1 MTRRDADVAVVGA
14 GLAGLPA
21 ALDLRS
27 AGYEVVVLEAR
38 DRVGGRTVNA
48 DLGDGKVVEMGGEW
62 IGPTQDAIAELAREL
77 GVETFPTYYEGE
89 HLARIDGE
97 IRRHPEPFPELRPEV
112 QVQVEAVLRDLEARA
127 ATVPVDAPW
136 DAPDAEALD
145 ATSFEEWV
153 RANVGDPEVR
163 DIVRI
168 VSDIQATPAAELS
181 LLWTLYSLAA
191 SNGFDSMANVPQG
204 AQQDRFV
211 GGSQLV
217 SIRAA
222 ERLGDAVVLDAPVDR
237 ITTSGTMTLVRSDR
251 LEVGCRRVI
260 VAVPPVLAC
269 RIAFEPALPPD
280 TDAILSRMHP
290 GSVIKVNAVYDEPF
304 WREDGLSGQWLDP
317 TAVVSFGL
325 DNSPPDGSPGVLVGF
340 IESATARELGAAP
353 DAERREVILT
363 SLVGVFGDRAAS
375 PVDVL
380 ELDWSREPWTRGCY
394 AGKPAIGAAVAYGRA
409 LRRPV
414 GPIHWASSETAT
426 MWHGYFDGAVS
437 SGHRAASEV
446 RVSLGG

>member
-1 MTRRDADVAVVGA
+1 MV
-14 GLAGLPA
+14 
-21 ALDLRS
+21 
-27 AGYEVVVLEAR
+27 
-38 DRVGGRTVNA
+38 
-48 DLGDGKVVEMGGEW
+48 
-62 IGPTQDAIAELAREL
+62 
-77 GVETFPTYYEGE
+77 
-89 HLARIDGE
+89 
-97 IRRHPEPFPELRPEV
+97 
-112 QVQVEAVLRDLEARA
+112 
-127 ATVPVDAPW
+127 
-136 DAPDAEALD
+136 
-145 ATSFEEWV
+145 
-153 RANVGDPEVR
+153 
-163 DIVRI
+163 
-168 VSDIQATPAAELS
+168 
-181 LLWTLYSLAA
+181 
-191 SNGFDSMANVPQG
+191 
-204 AQQDRFV
+204 
-211 GGSQLV
+211 
-217 SIRAA
+217 
-222 ERLGDAVVLDAPVDR
+222 
-237 ITTSGTMTLVRSDR
+237 
-251 LEVGCRRVI
+251 

-317 TAVVSFGL
+317 TAVLSFGL

-353 DAERREVILT
+353 DDERRAAILA
-363 SLVGVFGDRAAS
+363 SLAGVFGDRAAS

-437 SGHRAASEV
+437 SGHRAAAEV